1 MATDKLKKIIDIL
14 SEDDAK
20 GISKQEIQAWENLHS
35 LLMTTDPKYR
45 RDFISGK
52 IKANIV
58 DGKLEMGTFDTG
70 FNTPQEAEHFT
81 EGYGEEPT
89 CGSFFNRTWS
99 RLVKPYGQH

>member
-52 IKANIV
+52 IKANIKIEFEKEV
-58 DGKLEMGTFDTG
+58 LGDRK
-70 FNTPQEAEHFT
+70 
-81 EGYGEEPT
+81 
-89 CGSFFNRTWS
+89 S
-99 RLVKPYGQH
+99 VV